1 MCEIFEKLKKK
12 FFLGKQCFLS
22 ILRQNRVKKK
32 YFFSVTIFEKILRN
46 YFENFFENFFETF
59 FSAQNNTITPKK
71 MSLRNISSNTLLTF
85 IFLNLD
91 TNVLR
96 SAFSVRVTSLLG
108 AGKMQCPSVRP
119 SCPSVR
125 NVHVDLGNICT
136 LTISMML
143 SPNPVIFFSKKFSF
157 SSYIANNANL
167 LKFQT

>member
-96 SAFSVRVTSLLG
+96 SAFSVRVTSYFRKIFWAERAKRSFYLG
-108 AGKMQCPSVRP
+108 GGLQISIRLSVRP
-119 SCPSVR
+119 
-125 NVHVDLGNICT
+125 T
-136 LTISMML
+136 Q
-143 SPNPVIFFSKKFSF
+143 SF
-157 SSYIANNANL
+157 
-167 LKFQT
+167 